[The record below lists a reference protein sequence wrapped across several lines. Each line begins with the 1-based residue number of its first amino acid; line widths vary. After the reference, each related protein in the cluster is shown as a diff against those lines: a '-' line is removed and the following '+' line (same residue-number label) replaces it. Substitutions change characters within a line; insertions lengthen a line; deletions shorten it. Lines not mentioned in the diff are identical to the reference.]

1 MRGRLRVFTAGFG
14 LCITLLGCSDP
25 LSRAM
30 GDKVEAGKGTTP
42 TIVALPPRMTASTS
56 TTTTVAT
63 TSSAPGTTR
72 GAGTAPVAPST
83 AQLRD
88 PAVAAPAT
96 AGLPPTSV
104 GTAAPRT
111 SAPTSATTTTA
122 PRATTSPSGPLEV
135 SLNENPFRC
144 DGARRAFGTVSNA
157 SAGERVAFIASG
169 IGELL
174 PGTAD
179 GNGNVTIHWRCDAND
194 AGSLWSITATGM
206 ASGRSA
212 SFDFKG
218 AAPPTTAPPTPL
230 TVSLNENPFRCDYVL
245 RAFGTISGATP
256 RETVTLSESSIGQL
270 ESGVADTNGQFPI
283 EWRCPA
289 STAGVTWTITGQ
301 GTTSGRR
308 VTFSFRGA

>member
-1 MRGRLRVFTAGFG
+1 MRGRLRVFTVGFG
-14 LCITLLGCSDP
+14 LCLTLLGCSDP
-25 LSRAM
+25 LGRAM
-30 GDKVEAGKGTTP
+30 GDKVEVGKGTTP
-42 TIVALPPRMTASTS
+42 TVVALPPRMTASTS

-88 PAVAAPAT
+88 PAVAAPTT

-111 SAPTSATTTTA
+111 SAPTSATTTA

-218 AAPPTTAPPTPL
+218 AAPPTTAPPTSL

-256 RETVTLSESSIGQL
+256 GETVTLSESSIGEL
-270 ESGVADTNGQFPI
+270 KSGVADTNGQFPI
-283 EWRCPA
+283 KWRCPA
-289 STAGVTWTITGQ
+289 STAGATWTITGQ